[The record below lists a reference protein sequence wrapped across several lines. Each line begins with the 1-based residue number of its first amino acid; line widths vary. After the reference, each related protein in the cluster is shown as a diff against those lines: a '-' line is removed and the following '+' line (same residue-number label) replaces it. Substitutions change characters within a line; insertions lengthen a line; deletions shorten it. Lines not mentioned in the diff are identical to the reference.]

1 MGCRVAIMWVHCLQ
15 YLPTYLFS
23 FISDQTLATYALC
36 TYARAVQFGF
46 SKLSSREL
54 SWAGRAE
61 LFQSVFF
68 AAPVSDER
76 LCDVSIM
83 ILAGCLTPDIDWL
96 RQGGPASPRLAC
108 LDPPALPARCSSSRK
123 HLLLLLSKCPPSSI
137 SLNLLLRYVKF
148 SWNCGV
154 FWIFYMH
161 NL

>member
-1 MGCRVAIMWVHCLQ
+1 MHYVHMR
-15 YLPTYLFS
+15 
-23 FISDQTLATYALC
+23 
-36 TYARAVQFGF
+36 ARFNLDFQ
-46 SKLSSREL
+46 
-54 SWAGRAE
+54 SWAAESWVVGRAE
-61 LFQSVFF
+61 LFQSIFF

-137 SLNLLLRYVKF
+137 SLNLLLRYVKI

-154 FWIFYMH
+154 FWIFYMIYNSYLIEYDLPATNSDVH
-161 NL
+161 GTVHLQI